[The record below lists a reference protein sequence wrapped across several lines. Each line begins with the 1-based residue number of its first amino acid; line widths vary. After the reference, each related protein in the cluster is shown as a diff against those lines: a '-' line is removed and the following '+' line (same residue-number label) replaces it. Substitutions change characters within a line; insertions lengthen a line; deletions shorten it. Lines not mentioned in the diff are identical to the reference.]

1 MSLSA
6 ESIDKKDLKE
16 CFLKV
21 QTKETEKI
29 MIGKNLKYPP
39 EHLIQ
44 FWIHTGDI
52 ILIACLYCNIN

>member
-6 ESIDKKDLKE
+6 ESNDKKDLKR
-16 CFLKV
+16 FLKV
-21 QTKETEKI
+21 ETKETEKI

-44 FWIHTGDI
+44 FWIHTWDI

>member
-6 ESIDKKDLKE
+6 ESNDKKDLKR
-16 CFLKV
+16 FLKV

-44 FWIHTGDI
+44 F
-52 ILIACLYCNIN
+52 